1 MTFTEIKKLKLLLPA
16 MLIYFQQNLSTK
28 YKFFFQFSLN
38 LNKNTHII
46 AHYPIKNWKQNFNTL
61 LKLLS
66 NIFYSI
72 KNYRKD
78 VDDGI

>member
-28 YKFFFQFSLN
+28 YKFFFQLPQK
-38 LNKNTHII
+38 LKKNIYKI
-46 AHYPIKNWKQNFNTL
+46 AHYLLKFWEQNFISH
-61 LKLLS
+61 LKPLF

-72 KNYRKD
+72 KNYRED
-78 VDDGI
+78 VDNGR

>member
-28 YKFFFQFSLN
+28 YKFFFQFPFK
-38 LNKNTHII
+38 LNKNPPII
-46 AHYPIKNWKQNFNTL
+46 THYPMKNWKQNFNTN
-61 LKLLS
+61 LKHLF

-72 KNYRKD
+72 KKYME
-78 VDDGI
+78 GCWL

>member
-28 YKFFFQFSLN
+28 YKFFFQFPLK
-38 LNKNTHII
+38 LNKNLRII
-46 AHYPIKNWKQNFNTL
+46 AQYPIKNWKQNYNTL
-61 LKLLS
+61 LKPLS

-78 VDDGI
+78 VDDGK